1 MVFDDNDM
9 LGSMGLDSP
18 QLGGRK
24 STLLLPD
31 SPPETGAQSVMD
43 SLLHG
48 AKSQKRMPQ
57 SEKPAD
63 VMSSSLKTPGNLNFF
78 QLIIRFIS
86 SVIN

>member
-1 MVFDDNDM
+1 VVFDDDDM

-63 VMSSSLKTPGNLNFF
+63 VMSSRTPGNLNFF